1 MCEELQS
8 LKEVKSRT
16 FEQLSEISREIAQ
29 HQTELTPELPL
40 GANGDAE
47 LSNFEEIHNFGE
59 TLTEVRTS
67 VARGR
72 MSSTSGFV

>member
-59 TLTEVRTS
+59 TEWRAT

-72 MSSTSGFV
+72 LSSIFGYI